1 MRRKISVAIVLAL
14 LWGCTSPSQDP
25 QGSSWSRCT
34 DPRPQICTR
43 EYDPVCARRSDGS
56 WHTLSTGCT
65 ACSDE
70 EVEGFRREACESD
83 A

>member
-14 LWGCTSPSQDP
+14 LLGCTSPSQDP
-25 QGSSWSRCT
+25 QDSSWSRCT